1 MYQRKKRVKVQKM
14 AKKCA
19 KSLKNLLIRV
29 IVYTFFMKKKFYFFI
44 FFKPRYNWYNFKKL
58 VIPTL
63 NCSNLYQDP
72 LVQLGTIGTIEK
84 LMLIIKAYLSK
95 IQIIVV
101 YQQLKGRAHM
111 NHINKFIFYKSWS
124 IQTYA

>member
-1 MYQRKKRVKVQKM
+1 
-14 AKKCA
+14 
-19 KSLKNLLIRV
+19 
-29 IVYTFFMKKKFYFFI
+29 MKKFFL
-44 FFKPRYNWYNFKKL
+44 FFLFLKPRYNWYNSKKID
-58 VIPTL
+58 IPTL

-101 YQQLKGRAHM
+101 YQQLKGRARM
-111 NHINKFIFYKSWS
+111 NHINKFIFYKSCS
-124 IQTYA
+124 IHNYA

>member
-1 MYQRKKRVKVQKM
+1 
-14 AKKCA
+14 
-19 KSLKNLLIRV
+19 
-29 IVYTFFMKKKFYFFI
+29 MKKFFL
-44 FFKPRYNWYNFKKL
+44 FFLFLKPRYNWYNSKKID
-58 VIPTL
+58 IPTL

-84 LMLIIKAYLSK
+84 LVLIINAYLSK

-101 YQQLKGRAHM
+101 YQRFKGRAR
-111 NHINKFIFYKSWS
+111 IFLYYIFLFCKSGS

>member
-1 MYQRKKRVKVQKM
+1 
-14 AKKCA
+14 
-19 KSLKNLLIRV
+19 
-29 IVYTFFMKKKFYFFI
+29 MKKFFL
-44 FFKPRYNWYNFKKL
+44 FFLFLKPRYNWYNSKKID
-58 VIPTL
+58 IPTL

-124 IQTYA
+124 IHAYA

>member
-44 FFKPRYNWYNFKKL
+44 FLKPRYNWYNYKKL

-63 NCSNLYQDP
+63 NCSNLYQTP
-72 LVQLGTIGTIEK
+72 LVQLGTIGTIFLEVSNTND
-84 LMLIIKAYLSK
+84 LRGA
-95 IQIIVV
+95 
-101 YQQLKGRAHM
+101 R
-111 NHINKFIFYKSWS
+111 
-124 IQTYA
+124 T

>member
-1 MYQRKKRVKVQKM
+1 
-14 AKKCA
+14 
-19 KSLKNLLIRV
+19 
-29 IVYTFFMKKKFYFFI
+29 MKKFFL
-44 FFKPRYNWYNFKKL
+44 FFLFLKPRYNWYNSKKID
-58 VIPTL
+58 IPTL

-84 LMLIIKAYLSK
+84 LVLIIKAYLSK

>member
-1 MYQRKKRVKVQKM
+1 
-14 AKKCA
+14 
-19 KSLKNLLIRV
+19 
-29 IVYTFFMKKKFYFFI
+29 MKKFFL
-44 FFKPRYNWYNFKKL
+44 FFLFLKPRYNWYNSKKID
-58 VIPTL
+58 IPTL

-84 LMLIIKAYLSK
+84 LVLIIKAYLSK

-124 IQTYA
+124 IQPYA

>member
-1 MYQRKKRVKVQKM
+1 
-14 AKKCA
+14 
-19 KSLKNLLIRV
+19 
-29 IVYTFFMKKKFYFFI
+29 MKKFFL
-44 FFKPRYNWYNFKKL
+44 FFLFLKPRYNWYNSKKID
-58 VIPTL
+58 IPTL

-84 LMLIIKAYLSK
+84 LVLIIKAYLSK

-101 YQQLKGRAHM
+101 YQQHKGRAHM

-124 IQTYA
+124 IHAYA

>member
-1 MYQRKKRVKVQKM
+1 
-14 AKKCA
+14 
-19 KSLKNLLIRV
+19 
-29 IVYTFFMKKKFYFFI
+29 MKKFFL
-44 FFKPRYNWYNFKKL
+44 FFLFLKPRYNWYNSKKID
-58 VIPTL
+58 IPTL

-84 LMLIIKAYLSK
+84 LVLIIKAYLSK

-124 IQTYA
+124 IQTYV

>member
-1 MYQRKKRVKVQKM
+1 
-14 AKKCA
+14 
-19 KSLKNLLIRV
+19 
-29 IVYTFFMKKKFYFFI
+29 MKKFFL
-44 FFKPRYNWYNFKKL
+44 FFLFLKPRYNWYNSKKID
-58 VIPTL
+58 IPTL

-84 LMLIIKAYLSK
+84 LVLIIKAYLSK

-124 IQTYA
+124 IQSYA

>member
-1 MYQRKKRVKVQKM
+1 
-14 AKKCA
+14 
-19 KSLKNLLIRV
+19 
-29 IVYTFFMKKKFYFFI
+29 MKKFFL
-44 FFKPRYNWYNFKKL
+44 FFLFLKPRYNWYNSKKID
-58 VIPTL
+58 IPTL

-84 LMLIIKAYLSK
+84 LVLIIKAYLSR

-124 IQTYA
+124 IQSYA